1 MVTKEG
7 DEAEGPEAGD
17 EGVGAVGGEAIA
29 WVGVGEAITGEA
41 VFTVE
46 ADDDDDDDEEDED
59 DDDDEV
65 EVEEEEEKV
74 GEGMKG
80 EVVGGGG
87 AGVNNVGSPDGD
99 GEDYGDGAGE
109 DGVTMEAG
117 SEGEW
122 KKEECLEG
130 SWGVMGSGSTRWWS
144 MVMRRWRMVMNSH
157 EVKSVEVRG
166 SGWISGFWRVTVT
179 EKSGVEK

>member
-59 DDDDEV
+59 DDDDD
-65 EVEEEEEKV
+65 EEEKV

-80 EVVGGGG
+80 EVDGGGG
-87 AGVNNVGSPDGD
+87 AGGNKVGSPDGE
-99 GEDYGDGAGE
+99 GEDDGDGVGE